1 MAARRYPRWLLLAQ
15 LVLLLSI
22 LVLWASHTDQ
32 TTQAGPRQPRC
43 SDAAS
48 NRILGDLAAKAVDQ
62 AFQDHISSLYNT
74 WMREMHEEANQMERI
89 QRGMDKAID
98 TWLKSKQ
105 AIQDWRERCQ

>member
-1 MAARRYPRWLLLAQ
+1 MAARRYPRWLLPA

-22 LVLWASHTDQ
+22 LVLWASHRDRA
-32 TTQAGPRQPRC
+32 TQAGPRQTRC
-43 SDAAS
+43 SDAVS

-74 WMREMHEEANQMERI
+74 WMRETHDEANQMERI

-98 TWLKSKQ
+98 AYLKSKQ